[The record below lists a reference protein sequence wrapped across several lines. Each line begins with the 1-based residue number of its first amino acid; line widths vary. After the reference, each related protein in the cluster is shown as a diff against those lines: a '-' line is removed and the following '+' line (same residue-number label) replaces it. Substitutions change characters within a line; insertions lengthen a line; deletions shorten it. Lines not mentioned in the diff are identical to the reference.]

1 MVGFLELIIISISV
15 GAFVFVPLIPNIS
28 LVVQKR
34 GKGVLTGLLCF
45 LLYGILLKNIFIY
58 LILLIPSADMVLSDN
73 LLYTFFIALITS
85 ALHLVVRMLINY
97 KKPINDI
104 FAFSSGETLLQCVYI
119 GIPLTVLNLVYS
131 LIINFG
137 GFEYLGI
144 PEKLMSVV
152 TKLINTDYTNYLPYI
167 AYPFFIL
174 ALNWLSLTVFMGNPN
189 RKKSFYVLSF
199 IIEFIA
205 LSIYIYL
212 MLSKLHELNAIYMSV
227 FSLVVLI
234 VLLINKRK
242 KKINKNDLLK
252 NGTSLT

>member
-45 LLYGILLKNIFIY
+45 LLYGILLKNILIY
-58 LILLIPSADMVLSDN
+58 LLLLIPSVDMVLSDN
-73 LLYTFFIALITS
+73 LLYAFFIDLITS

-152 TKLINTDYTNYLPYI
+152 T
-167 AYPFFIL
+167 
-174 ALNWLSLTVFMGNPN
+174 
-189 RKKSFYVLSF
+189 
-199 IIEFIA
+199 
-205 LSIYIYL
+205 
-212 MLSKLHELNAIYMSV
+212 
-227 FSLVVLI
+227 
-234 VLLINKRK
+234 
-242 KKINKNDLLK
+242 
-252 NGTSLT
+252 